1 MKILMVMVLV
11 GGMMAGVQAQQ
22 MGDFISLKR
31 PNGRHVGSYFKGSKI
46 HFQHVNGQQIEGYVE
61 NVRND
66 SVFVRQ
72 WQIMTFM
79 TSLGTTRVDTVGY
92 YIHGLHYQEIFGI
105 FPDRKESWR
114 FVKNGSIFMI
124 GGAGYIL
131 LNVVNGL
138 YREEPLDDPENLR
151 SLGIAAGV
159 AAGGYVLNRIYRHKQ
174 RKGKQYKI
182 VYVKMTGK

>member
-1 MKILMVMVLV
+1 MKRLALIVLL
-11 GGMMAGVQAQQ
+11 AGFAVELNAQQ
-22 MGDFISLKR
+22 MGDFISLKK
-31 PNGRHVGSYFKGSKI
+31 PNNRHVSSYFKGSRI
-46 HFQHVNGQQIEGYVE
+46 DFQHVNGQRIDGYVE
-61 NVRND
+61 AVRND

-79 TSLGTTRVDTVGY
+79 TNLGTTRVDTVGY
-92 YIHGLHYQEIFGI
+92 FIHGLHYQEIFSI

-131 LNVVNGL
+131 LNVVNGI

-151 SLGIAAGV
+151 SMGIAAGV
-159 AAGGYVLNRIYRHKQ
+159 AAGGFVLNRIYRNKV
-174 RKGKQYKI
+174 RKGKHYKI
-182 VYVKMTGK
+182 VYIKMTDR